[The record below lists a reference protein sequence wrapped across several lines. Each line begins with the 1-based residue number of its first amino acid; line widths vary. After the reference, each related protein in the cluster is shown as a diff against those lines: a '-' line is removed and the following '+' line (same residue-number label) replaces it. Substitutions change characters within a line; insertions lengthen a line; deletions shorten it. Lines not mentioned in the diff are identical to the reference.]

1 LEHVLIAGG
10 GTGGHLFPGLAVAQ
24 VIKKQYRNV
33 EVRFLGTERGIEAR
47 VVPREGFELLTVP
60 VRGFPR
66 HGLGRQ
72 IQAAWAFLASIFV
85 TWRHFMRW
93 RPDVILGTGGYASAP
108 AVLVGRIM
116 RIPIVLQEQ
125 NSVPGV
131 VNRWMSSVATEVHI
145 NFAGSRIHFKR
156 RDHLRLTGN
165 PLRPSLFRGNRQRA
179 FKRFGLSP
187 ERRTVVVIGGSRGAR
202 RLNEAVAGAL
212 LELPKSLEVQFLI
225 QTGRE
230 DHEAIAARV
239 ESAPFPTSVH
249 AFLNNVE
256 DAYTVADLIICRA
269 GAMTLSEITA
279 CGIPSILV
287 PYPHAT
293 NNHQE
298 ANAREMV
305 DRGASVMILDAELDA
320 SRLASQL
327 QDLLGDNLKLRRM
340 ATNAH
345 GSARYE
351 GAERLAAALAALA
364 PDREG
369 GEGI

>member
-1 LEHVLIAGG
+1 MLIAGG

-24 VIKKQYRNV
+24 VIKKQHRNV
-33 EVRFLGTERGIEAR
+33 EVRFLGTDRGIESR
-47 VVPREGFELLTVP
+47 VVPREGFELMTVP
-60 VRGFPR
+60 VRGIPR
-66 HGLGRQ
+66 RGVLAQVG
-72 IQAAWAFLASIFV
+72 AAWAFVRSLYA
-85 TWRHFMRW
+85 TWRHFSRW

-108 AVLVGRIM
+108 AIVVGRLM
-116 RIPIVLQEQ
+116 RIPVVLQEQ
-125 NSVPGV
+125 NSVPGL
-131 VNRWMSSVATEVHI
+131 VNRWLSRFATEVHV

-165 PLRPSLFRGNRQRA
+165 PLRPGLHRGNRQRA
-179 FKRFGLSP
+179 FKRFGLLP
-187 ERRTVVVIGGSRGAR
+187 ERRTVVVIGGSRGAH
-202 RLNEAVAGAL
+202 RLNDAVAGAL
-212 LELPKSLEVQFLI
+212 AELPRTMEIQLLI

-230 DHEAIAARV
+230 DYEAIKARV
-239 ESAPFPTSVH
+239 EGGPFPVSVH

-256 DAYTVADLIICRA
+256 DAYTVADLIVCRA

-305 DRGASVMILDAELDA
+305 DRGGSVMILDAELTA
-320 SRLASQL
+320 SRLAAELS
-327 QDLLGDNLKLRRM
+327 DLLGDNLKLRRM

-369 GEGI
+369 EEGS